1 MYLKK
6 NKNGWRSGGS
16 GIAGVLTQR
25 KSGLGAPLAE
35 GHRGPQPHPPR
46 PPASV
51 DMRPGGDA
59 AAGLAV
65 VVSEG
70 GKEEGTQGRK

>member
-1 MYLKK
+1 MKRGSSK
-6 NKNGWRSGGS
+6 AEGG
-16 GIAGVLTQR
+16 LTQR

-51 DMRPGGDA
+51 DMRPAGDA
-59 AAGLAV
+59 AAGIAV
-65 VVSEG
+65 AVCEG
-70 GKEEGTQGRK
+70 GKEEGTKRRENIYIKKIK